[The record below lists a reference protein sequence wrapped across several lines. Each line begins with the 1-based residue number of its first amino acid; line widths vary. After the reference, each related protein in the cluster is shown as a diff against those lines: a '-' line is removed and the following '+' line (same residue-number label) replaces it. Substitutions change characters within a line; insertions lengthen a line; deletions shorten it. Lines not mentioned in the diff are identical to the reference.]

1 MKRLLQVVTPAL
13 ALGILLSLAIA
24 ALPARETEAA
34 AQGVAFQP
42 FAGHDVG
49 TDNGGGLKVSTF
61 YSVSQTDSNQWA
73 LLNYPTPNKT
83 TTFAGAETWWVPF
96 YFTYSGAVAKV
107 TKFSGDVRNSAGTV
121 VATSGAY
128 TLNAKSNKQEFYI
141 ARAKKAVYPSGD
153 YTAELISGGKVVATT
168 TFRVGTVGPAVTAL
182 TISKFY
188 PISQNDNNAWAK
200 LNYAPPGES
209 LTFAA
214 NQTWWVPFYI
224 AYSGAVPNTTQY
236 SASVRN
242 SAGVVVATAGPYT
255 LPDANNVQEFFVAR
269 TNKVNYVFG
278 DYTATVTSGG
288 KVLATTEFT
297 VGGTTRSTPVMT
309 VSTFYSISQ
318 NDFNNWSKLKYATP
332 ALATTFT
339 FGKTWWIPLFFA
351 YSGAVAKSTKYSVS
365 VKNSAGKT
373 VGTAGPYTLP
383 YVTNTQELYVQ
394 MPKKA
399 QYPIGIYTADLL
411 VGGKVLGTTSF
422 IVGRT

>member
-1 MKRLLQVVTPAL
+1 MKRLLQLVTRAL
-13 ALGILLSLAIA
+13 ALGILLSLGVA
-24 ALPARETEAA
+24 ALPARGTEAA

-49 TDNGGGLKVSTF
+49 ADNSGGLKISTF
-61 YSVSQTDSNQWA
+61 YPVSQTDSNQWA
-73 LLNYPTPNKT
+73 LLNYPVPNKT
-83 TTFAGAETWWVPF
+83 TIFAGDETWWVPF

-107 TKFSGDVRNSAGTV
+107 TKFSGDVRNGAGTV
-121 VATSGAY
+121 VASSASY

-141 ARAKKAVYPSGD
+141 ARAKKANYPNGD
-153 YTAELISGGKVVATT
+153 YTGELISGGKVVATT
-168 TFRVGTVGPAVTAL
+168 TFRVGTVGPAVAAL

-209 LTFAA
+209 LTFAV

-224 AYSGAVPNTTQY
+224 VYSGAVPNTTQY

-242 SAGVVVATAGPYT
+242 NSGVVVATAGPYT
-255 LPDANNVQEFFVAR
+255 LPDTNNVQEFFVGRA
-269 TNKVNYVFG
+269 NKANYPFG

-288 KVLATTEFT
+288 KVLATTGFT
-297 VGGTTRSTPVMT
+297 VGGTIRSTPHMT

-332 ALATTFT
+332 ALVKTYT
-339 FGKTWWIPLFFA
+339 FGKTWWIPFFFA

-365 VKNSAGKT
+365 VKNSAGKVVAT
-373 VGTAGPYTLP
+373 GGTYTLP
-383 YVTNTQELYVQ
+383 FITNTQELYVQ
-394 MPKKA
+394 RPKKA
-399 QYPIGIYTADLL
+399 QYPIGIYTADL
-411 VGGKVLGTTSF
+411 VIGGKVLGTTSF
-422 IVGRT
+422 IVGIT